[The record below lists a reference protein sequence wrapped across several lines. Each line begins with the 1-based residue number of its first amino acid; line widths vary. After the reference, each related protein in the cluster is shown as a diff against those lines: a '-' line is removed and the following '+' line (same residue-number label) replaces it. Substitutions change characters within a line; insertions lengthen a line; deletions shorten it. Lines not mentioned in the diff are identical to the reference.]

1 MAEEELMVVLRKS
14 EDATF
19 GFSLLR
25 TEVFPHVIYDIVENS
40 PAAECGEVEAGDV
53 IVKVN
58 GTDVHGFT
66 TKDVLK
72 CLRLSTDPVTLELK
86 RDPKIKA
93 HVRKYLQ
100 SISNQHPHADHNCL
114 DSSSQHRG
122 FQSPVL
128 LNYACWSHP
137 GYTTGIQ
144 TTDRSSQ
151 SQIFATSSWD
161 FRNQILFKMSMYPL
175 HTRTP
180 FSITLWYSIIN

>member
-1 MAEEELMVVLRKS
+1 MVVLRKS

-25 TEVFPHVIYDIVENS
+25 TDSVIGFPHVIYDIVENS

-86 RDPKIKA
+86 RETFDC
-93 HVRKYLQ
+93 Q
-100 SISNQHPHADHNCL
+100 
-114 DSSSQHRG
+114 
-122 FQSPVL
+122 
-128 LNYACWSHP
+128 
-137 GYTTGIQ
+137 
-144 TTDRSSQ
+144 
-151 SQIFATSSWD
+151 
-161 FRNQILFKMSMYPL
+161 
-175 HTRTP
+175 
-180 FSITLWYSIIN
+180 